1 MGTVEDIQEVVNTI
15 VLVLLILSI
24 VGATITLVTFVIFKD
39 IRTYPIK
46 LILYLC
52 VCIIVGFT
60 AFIISFESFV
70 YETDACIPIAVAIHY
85 AFIANFCWTFCI
97 AFNFYQ
103 MIVRRNRE
111 SQLLE
116 KWYHLFSW
124 GLPACLC
131 IVVGATQNYGPLG
144 TSGSGN
150 VYALPPWWFFFFL
163 GTIDLCFLFLLESH
177 FCFRCYIDSALARF
191 LAFFLP
197 GLIIVSANAVLFFF
211 IGREIHETLAGAPKS
226 DQRDRK
232 KEFRVY
238 ISIFISIGLSWVF
251 GYLMF
256 LIPVDVVALIFYI
269 LFAITTPCQGLLI
282 FLSYCINKK
291 VAAKWAGLFGKCFP
305 CCRSLEDSLT
315 TQGSSSSRSSAS
327 SSSSRSSASASSASS
342 ASSSSSMM

>member
-150 VYALPPWWFFFFL
+150 V
-163 GTIDLCFLFLLESH
+163 
-177 FCFRCYIDSALARF
+177 CYIDSALARF